1 MSLVPPIRTSAPTIS
16 RRGLNPVF
24 LGLGFVFIAA
34 LSFFVGSEF
43 SSEIDDFKLQQV
55 EELEDRLSLSEQ
67 ARKQLMEKIA
77 RQERDEQV
85 SNASDISTKKLIKK
99 LETENQT
106 LSKEIEFLK
115 TLVSG
120 DVRKLAVTKAEF
132 IETDS
137 GKITYAITLS
147 KLAEDSIRVEGYL
160 TIDAEVEKEGERLI
174 IPASELKIK
183 NLKMGFREF
192 QNFKGSFELANDV
205 TAKSYIIRVNPRG
218 RAYKSFDHAVS
229 AEES

>member
-16 RRGLNPVF
+16 RRVINPVF
-24 LGLGFVFIAA
+24 LVLGFFVVSA

-43 SSEIDDFKLQQV
+43 SSEIDELKLQQV
-55 EELEDRLSLSEQ
+55 DELEERLSLSEQ
-67 ARKQLMEKIA
+67 ARKQLMEKLA
-77 RQERDEQV
+77 RQERSKQV
-85 SNASDISTKKLIKK
+85 SNASDLSTKKTIKA

-106 LSKEIEFLK
+106 LSKEIDFLK

-132 IETDS
+132 SEANS
-137 GKITYAITLS
+137 GKIKYAVTVS

-160 TIDAEVEKEGERLI
+160 TIDAEVEKDGKRLI

-192 QNFKGSFELANDV
+192 QNFKGSFELANDLI
-205 TAKSYIIRVNPRG
+205 AKSYIIRVKPRG
-218 RAYKSFDHAVS
+218 RAFKSFDHAVP
-229 AEES
+229 AEEN

>member
-24 LGLGFVFIAA
+24 LVLGFVVIAA

-43 SSEIDDFKLQQV
+43 SSEIDDLKLQQI
-55 EELEDRLSLSEQ
+55 EELDERLSLSEQ
-67 ARKQLMEKIA
+67 ARRQLLEKLA
-77 RQERDEQV
+77 RQERNDQV
-85 SNASDISTKKLIKK
+85 SNASDISTKKVIKA
-99 LETENQT
+99 LEAENQA
-106 LSKEIEFLK
+106 LSKEIDFLK

-132 IETDS
+132 TETDS
-137 GKITYAITLS
+137 GKIMYAITLS

-160 TIDAEVEKEGERLI
+160 TIDAEVEKEGDRFI
-174 IPASELKIK
+174 IPAGELKIK

-192 QNFKGSFELANDV
+192 QDFKGSFELANDV

-218 RAYKSFDHAVS
+218 RAYKSFDYAVS